1 MSNDAIKQLQFISET
16 ILELF
21 ELVDEEILHKSPV
34 VNKMSVWEVCMH
46 LSQIPG
52 ADLHIQKGYSAQQ
65 MTEYYQTNLSKNI
78 AEVKNRFTTGIQ
90 ELLIY
95 YENIAEDEL
104 KERFTTYWGS
114 DYSKGE
120 WFIQIIN
127 HLVHHRMQLYQYLLL
142 LNQEVHIVLF
152 R

>member
-16 ILELF
+16 ILQLF
-21 ELVDEEILHKSPV
+21 ELVDEEILNKRPV

-65 MTEYYQTNLSKNI
+65 MTEYYQTNMSKNI
-78 AEVKNRFTTGIQ
+78 AEVKSRFITGIQ
-90 ELLIY
+90 EILIY
-95 YENIAEDEL
+95 FENITEDEL
-104 KERFTTYWGS
+104 MERFTTYWGS
-114 DYSKGE
+114 DYSMGE